1 MGTDLQKQIEQ
12 ILVKHA
18 TQNLIKDIR
27 PCFQEVAP
35 VDDETSD
42 AVATLF
48 AHILHDW
55 GTETKPLMLWLRSL
69 PTFSTTGGRKL
80 ECGSLS

>member
-1 MGTDLQKQIEQ
+1 MDTELQRQIEH

-55 GTETKPLMLWLRSL
+55 GTETGMWLAFLMGQAWQIKSER
-69 PTFSTTGGRKL
+69 
-80 ECGSLS
+80 